1 MSCHFHN
8 IMTYSITIS
17 ITYLGVEVFSMTKY
31 IYAFDEGQ
39 KSMKDLLGGKG
50 ANLAEM
56 KRLGLPVPDG
66 FTLTTEACIE
76 YLKHD
81 LKLPE
86 ALMDQLETQLE
97 AFSQRTGKSFS
108 SNEQLLLVSVRS
120 GAKISMPGMMD
131 TILNLGL
138 NDENVEKLSEK
149 TNDCRFAYDCYRRL
163 LQMFG
168 QVVYNIPMASF
179 DTYFEEY
186 KQQHSYQN
194 DADIPAEGLQE
205 ICNYFKEVYLNE
217 VYKPFPQKPLEQL
230 TEAIEAVFKSWDNDR
245 ARVYRQLNEIPH
257 DIGTAVNI
265 QEMVFGNSG
274 ERSGTGVA
282 FTRNPVTGDA
292 KLFGEYLLNAQGED
306 VVAGIR
312 TPKDIETLKN
322 QMPHVHQQFL
332 EVSQRL
338 ETHYKDMQDIE
349 FTIENEQLYIL
360 QTRSGKRTAHA
371 AIHIAVDLV
380 EEGILTQ
387 SEAVMNV
394 EVKSIDQL
402 LHPSFDAQALQQAT
416 IISKLGLPAS
426 PGAASG
432 KIVFSAEEAKI
443 QHEQGER
450 VILMRPETSP
460 EDIEGM
466 IASEAIVTT
475 HGGMTS
481 HAAVVA
487 RGMGKCCVTGCSDL
501 EINVVDKVVKY
512 GTGTLKEGDMI
523 SVDGAK
529 GDIYF
534 GEVATMKAE
543 RSHAFEQFMK
553 WSKDIARLDVRMNA
567 ETPQDIQAGYQF
579 GATGIGLVRTEH
591 MFFGPERLVEMRRF
605 ILSDT
610 REKRIEALNQIREY
624 QTEDFEEILRLSGS
638 RPTIIRLLD
647 PPLHEFLPKS
657 EEEKA
662 VVAKQLNVSGRTLTQ
677 YIESLEEVN
686 PMLGH
691 RGCRLAITYP
701 ELYIMQTEA
710 IIKSALYLKSQG
722 IHCQP
727 EIMIPLV
734 STVSE
739 FTILK
744 NQINERIETLFE
756 EHGES
761 LHYLIGTMIETP
773 RACLIAG
780 DLARECDFF
789 SFGTND
795 LTQLTFGFS
804 RDDAGKF
811 IGAYA
816 EQGILDTD
824 PFQTL
829 DQHGVGQLVK
839 TATEQAKAINPT
851 IKIGVCGELG
861 GDHKSIQYFNT
872 LDIDYVSCSP
882 FRVSGALLSTA
893 QSEVKGGRLRV

>member
-1 MSCHFHN
+1 
-8 IMTYSITIS
+8 
-17 ITYLGVEVFSMTKY
+17 MTKY

-76 YLKHD
+76 YLKHGS
-81 LKLPE
+81 KVPE
-86 ALMDQLETQLE
+86 ALSEQLNSQLE
-97 AFSQRTGKSFS
+97 AFSQRTEKSFS
-108 SNEQLLLVSVRS
+108 SEEQLLLVSVRS

-138 NDENVEKLSEK
+138 NDDNVKKLAAK
-149 TNDCRFAYDCYRRL
+149 TNDARFAYDCYRRL

-168 QVVYNIPMASF
+168 EVVYGIPMNAF
-179 DTYFEEY
+179 DTYFNAY
-186 KQQHSYQN
+186 KTQHDYQN

-205 ICNYFKEVYLNE
+205 ICEHFKGVYLDE
-217 VYKPFPQKPLEQL
+217 VYKPFPQAPFDQL

-245 ARVYRQLNEIPH
+245 ARVYRELNEIPH

-282 FTRNPVTGDA
+282 FTRNPVTGEA

-312 TPKDIETLKN
+312 TPKDIESLKD
-322 QMPHVHQQFL
+322 QMPHVHQQFVD
-332 EVSQRL
+332 VSQRL

-360 QTRSGKRTAHA
+360 QTRNGKRTANA

-380 EEGILTQ
+380 EEGVITKE
-387 SEAVMNV
+387 EAVMNV

-402 LHPSFDAQALQQAT
+402 LHPNFDKTALEHASV
-416 IISKLGLPAS
+416 ISKLGLPAS

-432 KIVFSAEEAKI
+432 KIVFSAETAKM
-443 QHEQGER
+443 QFEQGER

-466 IASEAIVTT
+466 VASEAIVTT

-501 EINVVDKVVKY
+501 EINVVDKVVNY
-512 GTGTLKEGDMI
+512 PGGTLHEGDMI
-523 SVDGAK
+523 SVDGAQ
-529 GDIYF
+529 GDIYV
-534 GEVATMKAE
+534 GEVETMKAE
-543 RSHAFEQFMK
+543 RSEAFEQFME
-553 WSKDIARLDVRMNA
+553 WSDGVARLDVRMNA

-579 GATGIGLVRTEH
+579 GSKGIGLVRTEH
-591 MFFGPERLVEMRRF
+591 MFFGPERLIEMRRF

-610 REKRIEALNQIREY
+610 QDKRIAALNEIKQY
-624 QTEDFEEILRLSGS
+624 QTADFEEILKLSGE

-657 EEEKA
+657 TEEKSS
-662 VVAKQLNVSGRTLTQ
+662 VAGQLNVSVKTLEQ
-677 YIESLEEVN
+677 YIENLNEVN

-701 ELYIMQTEA
+701 ELYVMQVEA
-710 IIKSALYLKSQG
+710 IMESALRLKAQG
-722 IHCQP
+722 IDCQP

-734 STVSE
+734 STVAE
-739 FTILK
+739 FTTLK
-744 NQINERIETLFE
+744 TQITERIESLQQE
-756 EHGES
+756 AGES
-761 LHYLIGTMIETP
+761 VNYLIGTMIETP

-780 DLARECDFF
+780 DLAKECDFF

-811 IGAYA
+811 IGAYS
-816 EQGILDTD
+816 EQGILDID

-829 DQHGVGQLVK
+829 DVEGVGQLVK
-839 TATEQAKAINPT
+839 VATEQAKAANPT
-851 IKIGVCGELG
+851 LKIGVCGELG
-861 GDHKSIQYFNT
+861 GDHKSIQYFNN

-882 FRVSGALLSTA
+882 YRVPGALLSTA
-893 QSEVKGGRLRV
+893 QSEVEGGRLRV